1 MRHGQFSDSIPFLY
15 HASTNCLSFFM
26 QVSSA
31 LFWLRE
37 RNTYQG
43 NIPHVLLKPGANI
56 DEPACHSSSFDSST
70 DDTQESGSHVV
81 EIVESSR
88 TKAQTMVDA
97 AMQV

>member
-1 MRHGQFSDSIPFLY
+1 
-15 HASTNCLSFFM
+15 
-26 QVSSA
+26 
-31 LFWLRE
+31 
-37 RNTYQG
+37 
-43 NIPHVLLKPGANI
+43 VLLKPGANI

>member
-1 MRHGQFSDSIPFLY
+1 VLSKSIP
-15 HASTNCLSFFM
+15 
-26 QVSSA
+26 
-31 LFWLRE
+31 
-37 RNTYQG
+37 
-43 NIPHVLLKPGANI
+43 NI
-56 DEPACHSSSFDSST
+56 DEPACHGSSFDSSA

>member
-1 MRHGQFSDSIPFLY
+1 MK
-15 HASTNCLSFFM
+15 
-26 QVSSA
+26 VSAA
-31 LFWLRE
+31 LFFLRQ

-43 NIPHVLLKPGANI
+43 NIPHVLSKSIPNI
-56 DEPACHSSSFDSST
+56 DEPACHSSSFDSSA